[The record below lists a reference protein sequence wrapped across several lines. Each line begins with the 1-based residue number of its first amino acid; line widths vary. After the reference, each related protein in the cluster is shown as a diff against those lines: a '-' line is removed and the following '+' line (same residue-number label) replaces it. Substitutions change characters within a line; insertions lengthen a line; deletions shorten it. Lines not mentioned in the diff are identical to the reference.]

1 MMHESFNPREKR
13 AILFLGSAHALT
25 HAMMLSFPAILIP
38 LMDELDL
45 GLFGVGV
52 LGNIGYLLF
61 GVGALP
67 AGFLSDRWGPRK
79 MLFFFFAGACI
90 SCLAIFLSR
99 GILTLAIGLLLS
111 GASASLYH
119 PAGLSYITRKVR
131 SRGKALGYH
140 GMAGNVGLAAAP
152 VMAAWSA
159 VNYGWRSI
167 YIVLAILFGIMA
179 IVDCRSTFWDEG
191 REREGLDEDSG
202 RTLSDGTERASL
214 VVLYLMLIL
223 AGFIYRGAL
232 TYLPT
237 YLSSPTA
244 NGKGWDLTVSQA
256 GSMTTF
262 ALLLGIVSQW
272 IGGNLSQ
279 RIRLEYLGLLLILL
293 ALPFLFLMGH
303 SGGVMLMAMTALFI
317 FFYFCWQPV
326 SNGLIAQYTHHS
338 FRSLGF
344 GLSFTLSFGAGSFA
358 SSVAGKIGDEYGLD
372 KVFIFLG
379 VLLSGIAILSVVLVF
394 LARKR
399 RGREEQKVCG
409 Y

>member
-1 MMHESFNPREKR
+1 
-13 AILFLGSAHALT
+13 
-25 HAMMLSFPAILIP
+25 
-38 LMDELDL
+38 MDELDL
-45 GLFGVGV
+45 DLFGVGV

-61 GVGALP
+61 GLGALP
-67 AGFLSDRWGPRK
+67 AGFLSDRWGTRK
-79 MLFFFFAGACI
+79 VLFFFFAGGCV

-99 GILTLAIGLLLS
+99 GVVTLAIGMLLS

-119 PAGLSYITRKVR
+119 PAGLSCITRRVR

-140 GMAGNVGLAAAP
+140 GMAGNVGLATAP
-152 VMAAWSA
+152 VLAAWSA
-159 VNYGWRSI
+159 VHYGWRSI
-167 YIVLAILFGIMA
+167 YMVLAILFGLMA
-179 IVDCRSTFWDEG
+179 IVDCRSNFWEED
-191 REREGLDEDSG
+191 RKREGLEEDSG
-202 RTLSDGTERASL
+202 RGRTFSDGTERGSL

-232 TYLPT
+232 TYLPA

-244 NGKGWDLTVSQA
+244 NGRGWDLTVSQA
-256 GSMTTF
+256 GSMTTL

-279 RIRLEYLGLLLILL
+279 RVRLEYVGLILILL

-303 SGGVMLMAMTALFI
+303 SGGVTLMAVTALFI

-338 FRSLGF
+338 LRSLGF

-372 KVFIFLG
+372 NVFTFLG
-379 VLLSGIAILSVVLVF
+379 VFLSGIAILSVVLVF

-399 RGREEQKVCG
+399 RVREKQKVCG